1 MAAPRFAV
9 FDIDGTLIRWQL
21 YHAVVDALA
30 RQGDIDQQAYQ
41 NIRQARMLWKKR
53 THQDSFREYEMEL
66 VKTYESTLKQLSV
79 DKFDQALR
87 NVFEEYKDQVYT
99 YTRGLIR
106 DLKDKGYLLF
116 ALSGSQ
122 QEIISLLAEHYGFDD
137 WVGSRAEQ
145 VDGRFTGN
153 IKTSLGR
160 KPDILRELVARHQ
173 ATYSGSIAVGDSE
186 GDIGMLEL
194 TERPIAF
201 NPSKKLFQ
209 HAREQGWKVVVERK
223 NVVYELVSED
233 GSYRLK
239 D

>member
-1 MAAPRFAV
+1 MAEPRFAV
-9 FDIDGTLIRWQL
+9 FDIDGTVIRWQL

-30 RQGDIDQQAYQ
+30 RQGDINQQAYQ

-53 THQDSFREYEMEL
+53 THQDSFREYEIEL
-66 VKTYESTLKQLSV
+66 VKAYEDTLKKLSV
-79 DKFDQALR
+79 DKFEQALR
-87 NVFEEYKDQVYT
+87 SVFEEYKDQVYT
-99 YTRGLIR
+99 YTRDLIR
-106 DLKDKGYLLF
+106 DLKGKDYLLF

-122 QEIISLLAEHYGFDD
+122 HEIVSLLAQYYGFDD

-145 VDGRFTGN
+145 ADGHFTGS
-153 IKTSLGR
+153 IDTSLGR
-160 KPDILRELVARHQ
+160 KPEMLRELVAKHH

-194 TERPIAF
+194 VERPIAF

-209 HAREQGWKVVVERK
+209 RAQEQGWEVVIERK
-223 NVVYELVSED
+223 NVVYELTVED